1 MSTPSKK
8 KRKNQSASQQSEP
21 STSKSIIDATARD
34 ECPSGIALEAG
45 KVLYFEGKA
54 QISVTRGAIWLN
66 GTFLEAGSAK
76 TAICADTVLGG
87 ALPIEAVP
95 SGTQVPHPHQDVQ
108 ITFHPPVEPGAST
121 TASNTNGGSSAGD
134 RWWVLPDG
142 ARAAPHIPQDW
153 REAAAGVSAAI
164 AEVCAAGRSGGRAVA
179 VAGAKGT
186 GKSSFARL
194 LANSLLNHVQRVAWL
209 DADCGQPEFTV
220 PGLVSLTYVD
230 CPIYGLPHMHQ
241 RAPAQARFVGQLSPE
256 RDPIAYKGAVE
267 ELLTWH
273 AAHHA
278 STPLIINTCGW
289 IKGLGLDLL
298 ADLLQTARPSHV
310 VLLQTA
316 NVRRNLPAEPFWAAR
331 AGPGQVPAPA
341 STILLLQAVGQLHS
355 DEAAAT
361 AQKLPGTPAA
371 PKKLTAAETRSLSWL
386 VWAHDLLRL
395 PTSGVRWEAET
406 LAAAARGLAAHTP
419 YSVRLSDV
427 AVEVLHVSL
436 PPNQLGY
443 VLNGALVGLCSRPH
457 RADTDSLQSTG
468 QGDTVCMGV
477 GIVRAVDIAQCR
489 AYVLAPLDLSSM
501 QKINV
506 LQVGRL
512 ELPPELLQ
520 SGPVV
525 SPYLSTWSIGTAG
538 TGAGAIKSRN
548 NLVRAAQLIT

>member
-8 KRKNQSASQQSEP
+8 KRKTQSVSQQSELFI
-21 STSKSIIDATARD
+21 SKSNISDALRD
-34 ECPSGIALEAG
+34 DCPSSIALQAG

-54 QISVTRGAIWLN
+54 EISVTRGAVWLN
-66 GTFLEAGSAK
+66 GTYLEAGSAK
-76 TAICADTVLGG
+76 TTICADAVLGG

-95 SGTQVPHPHQDVQ
+95 SGTKVPHPHQDVQ
-108 ITFHPPVEPGAST
+108 MSFHPPMESGESA
-121 TASNTNGGSSAGD
+121 TASNSSGVSPVGP
-134 RWWVLPDG
+134 RWRVLPDG
-142 ARAAPHIPQDW
+142 ACAAYHSPQDW

-164 AEVCAAGRSGGRAVA
+164 AEACAAGRSGGRAVA

-186 GKSSFARL
+186 GKTSFARL
-194 LANSLLNHVQRVAWL
+194 LANSILNHVPRIAWL

-256 RDPIAYKGAVE
+256 RDPIAYRGAVE

-298 ADLLQTARPSHV
+298 ADLLQTAQPSHV

-316 NVRRNLPAEPFWAAR
+316 NARRNLPAEPFWAAGD
-331 AGPGQVPAPA
+331 GPGQVPAPA
-341 STILLLQAVGQLHS
+341 SIILQLQAVGQLHA
-355 DEAAAT
+355 EGAT
-361 AQKLPGTPAA
+361 TTQKALGAPAA

-386 VWAHDLLRL
+386 VWAHDILHL
-395 PTSGVRWEAET
+395 PSSGVRWEADT

-419 YSVRLSDV
+419 YTVRLADV

-443 VLNGALVGLCSRPH
+443 VLNGALVGLCSRSH
-457 RADTDSLQSTG
+457 RAVTDSLPPAG
-468 QGDTVCMGV
+468 QEDTVCMGV
-477 GIVRAVDIAQCR
+477 GIVRAVDMTQGR
-489 AYVLAPLDLSSM
+489 AYMLAPLDLGSM
-501 QKINV
+501 QKVNV

-548 NLVRAAQLIT
+548 NLARAAQLVA